1 MAPLLVVLNG
11 PIGGGKTTVGVALA
25 GLLEAAG
32 RRVAQIDLD
41 EVWAMVDHQ
50 LPRRGTVADWSL
62 ARAGAAALADTFF
75 AAGVDVIIVNGPF
88 YTLEE
93 RTQLTDR
100 LRTRADVRYVTL
112 TVEFEEALRR
122 TRADPDHRRGISRE
136 REWLE
141 RKHREAAVL
150 FPALRET
157 DLIVDTDGRDL
168 PTVAALIAGSLA
180 RRS

>member
-1 MAPLLVVLNG
+1 
-11 PIGGGKTTVGVALA
+11 VGVALA
-25 GLLEAAG
+25 GLLEAEG
-32 RRVAQIDLD
+32 RRAAQIDLD

-75 AAGVDVIIVNGPF
+75 AAGVDVVIVNGPF

-122 TRADPDHRRGISRE
+122 TRADPDHRRGLSRE

-141 RKHREAAVL
+141 RKHREAAAWC
-150 FPALRET
+150 PALRDT
-157 DLIVDTDGRDL
+157 DLIVEPDGRDL

-180 RRS
+180 QRS